1 MAHERN
7 QDGSDGSKARAG
19 ATSARAAVRAAGSR
33 RGSGVEAVSVEEQR
47 RATAHARAR
56 GRA

>member
-1 MAHERN
+1 MAEK
-7 QDGSDGSKARAG
+7 DGKHGSKAGAG
-19 ATSARAAVRAAGSR
+19 ATLARAAVRTAGSR
-33 RGSGVEAVSVEEQR
+33 RGSGVEAVSVKEQR